1 MTRAVV
7 DSKRQRED
15 GAVRIIAIAN
25 QKGGCGKTTTA
36 INLAAVYAKRGLRTL
51 LVDLDPQAHC
61 AAGLGVPDHQLEY
74 SIGEAMASDDPVD
87 RDRLVWEV
95 ARNFHIAPSTMRLAA
110 IEAGGGLQDRGDRD
124 RRLQSVL
131 QQIAGDY
138 DRCLIDCPPHIGLL
152 TFNALRAARE
162 TIIPVETGYFSFRG
176 AERQWE
182 TIQRVI
188 RRIGRP
194 IACHLLPTL
203 HRPDL
208 ALANDIL
215 QALRRKYAGQILP
228 VVIREHVEL
237 REAASMGQAIT
248 EYAPESAARLDYD
261 ALATWLEHNDAR
273 PAVEME
279 ILPEDEA
286 RPGGAPIAHHRRA
299 MPGSDCATSP
309 AATGGS
315 GRAAEL
321 VERLRRLAV
330 NNTARTRERE
340 PADTSTATP
349 TAVTTA
355 STMLEAR
362 RAQLA
367 AAEAT
372 MAATQRPLRIDVP
385 VTDEPTVKPESRHL
399 YGVRCTSQGVLFVQ
413 PAQPGERLAVAGDFN
428 NWSPTATPLRYNA
441 QLGLAET
448 LVTMEPGAHQYR
460 IVRDGRWESDSYND
474 HREPNPHGEYNS
486 VVHVSASRR
495 AT

>member
-1 MTRAVV
+1 
-7 DSKRQRED
+7 
-15 GAVRIIAIAN
+15 VRIIAIVN

-61 AAGLGVPDHQLEY
+61 AAGLGVPDRQLEY
-74 SIGEAMASDDPVD
+74 SIGEAMASDHPVD

-95 ARNFHIAPSTMRLAA
+95 ARNLHIAPSTMRLAA
-110 IEAGGGLQDRGDRD
+110 IEAGGGLHERGDRD
-124 RRLQSVL
+124 RRLQHVL
-131 QQIAGDY
+131 QQLANEY

-203 HRPDL
+203 HQPEL
-208 ALANDIL
+208 ALAIDIL
-215 QALRRKYAGQILP
+215 QALRRMYAGQILP

-248 EYAPESAARLDYD
+248 EYAPDSAARQDYE

-279 ILPEDEA
+279 ILPEDESQ
-286 RPGGAPIAHHRRA
+286 PGGVPIAHHRA
-299 MPGSDCATSP
+299 A
-309 AATGGS
+309 AATRGGSFGTAAGRGS

-321 VERLRRLAV
+321 VERLRQRAV
-330 NNTARTRERE
+330 NNAAPQPTPSEAPIAASAVVTA
-340 PADTSTATP
+340 
-349 TAVTTA
+349 A
-355 STMLEAR
+355 STLIEAR
-362 RAQLA
+362 RQQLA
-367 AAEAT
+367 AAERTSALVSERSRRV
-372 MAATQRPLRIDVP
+372 ASPSVDDAPARPAP
-385 VTDEPTVKPESRHL
+385 HHL

-413 PAQPGERLAVAGDFN
+413 PAHSGERIAVAGDFN
-428 NWSPTATPLRYNA
+428 RWSPTATPLRHNA
-441 QLGLAET
+441 KLGVAET
-448 LVTMEPGAHQYR
+448 LVTLAPGAHQYR
-460 IVRDGRWESDSYND
+460 IVRDGRWVTDPYNER
-474 HREPNPHGEYNS
+474 REPNPHGEDNS
-486 VVHVSASRR
+486 VVHVPEIRSAP
-495 AT
+495 